1 MRNIF
6 ILPRLNTSIKHA
18 NDDSWTSMQLEAQS
32 PLTDQNSLKIII
44 LTIFKKNFKNLLL

>member
-32 PLTDQNSLKIII
+32 PLTDQNSFIENNY
-44 LTIFKKNFKNLLL
+44 TDNF